1 MPRSSRGIRSPA
13 MPWRGMKISSIWRP
27 TRSFSRLPAPA
38 AGVLKEIMF
47 TDGATVT
54 SGQVLATIEPGAP
67 AIVAAP
73 SGADTSAKAAARPD
87 AAAAKLSP
95 AAKRVVE
102 ENKVD
107 PKAVTGSGRDGR
119 VSKSDVVNYLSA
131 KDPASPPAPKAG
143 APVPNARGTRAEQR
157 VPMTRLRAR
166 IAERMVQAQAT
177 QALLTSFNE
186 VDLKAVNEMR
196 ARYKDQFEKQHG
208 VKLGFM
214 SFFAKACVEAL
225 KKFPSVNAS
234 VDGNDIVYHEYFDIG
249 VAVSTDR
256 GLIVPVLRDADLQSF
271 ADIEKSI
278 ANFAG
283 RARAGTITMEEL
295 TGGTFT
301 ITNGGVFGSLLSTP
315 IVNSPQS
322 AILGMHKIQDRAV
335 VIDGQVVVRPMMYI
349 ALTYDHRHHRRPRSG
364 AIPGDRQAVPRGSG
378 AHGARRMSEFY
389 DVIVIGAGPAGYPAA
404 IRAGQNKLKVACV
417 DEWKNF
423 DGTYA
428 FGGTCLNAGCIPS
441 KALLESSELFQRA
454 KDEFSVHG
462 IKVGDV
468 KLDLA
473 TMQKRRASIVK
484 TMTGGITALFKANG
498 VVGIQGHGRLLP
510 GNKVLVTGR
519 TAPRKL

>member
-1 MPRSSRGIRSPA
+1 MTIEVRVPQLPESVADATLVSWHKKPGDAVARDENLVDLETD
-13 MPWRGMKISSIWRP
+13 KVV
-27 TRSFSRLPAPA
+27 LEVPAPA
-38 AGVLKEIMF
+38 AGMLKEIMF

-54 SGQVLATIEPGAP
+54 SGQVLAMIEAG
-67 AIVAAP
+67 
-73 SGADTSAKAAARPD
+73 SGAVASAKDAAKPD

-107 PKAVTGSGRDGR
+107 PKVVTGSGRDGR

-131 KDPASPPAPKAG
+131 KEPAASPVKG
-143 APVPNARGTRAEQR
+143 AVPVPIARGARAEQR

-186 VDLKAVNEMR
+186 VDLKAVNELR

-335 VIDGQVVVRPMMYI
+335 VIDGEVAVRPMMYI
-349 ALTYDHRHHRRPRSG
+349 ALSYDHRLIDGRE
-364 AIPGDRQAVPRGSG
+364 AVQ
-378 AHGARRMSEFY
+378 F
-389 DVIVIGAGPAGYPAA
+389 
-404 IRAGQNKLKVACV
+404 
-417 DEWKNF
+417 
-423 DGTYA
+423 
-428 FGGTCLNAGCIPS
+428 
-441 KALLESSELFQRA
+441 
-454 KDEFSVHG
+454 
-462 IKVGDV
+462 
-468 KLDLA
+468 
-473 TMQKRRASIVK
+473 
-484 TMTGGITALFKANG
+484 
-498 VVGIQGHGRLLP
+498 
-510 GNKVLVTGR
+510 LVTVKQCLEDPARMVLGI
-519 TAPRKL
+519 

>member
-1 MPRSSRGIRSPA
+1 MTIEVRVPQLPESVADATIVSWHKKPGDAVARDENLVDLETD
-13 MPWRGMKISSIWRP
+13 KVV
-27 TRSFSRLPAPA
+27 LEVPAPA
-38 AGVLKEIMF
+38 AGVLKEIKL
-47 TDGATVT
+47 TDGTTVT
-54 SGQVLATIEPGAP
+54 SGQVLAVIDEGATALPGASAP
-67 AIVAAP
+67 AIMAA
-73 SGADTSAKAAARPD
+73 SGGATTAAKDAVKPDPAAAKGD
-87 AAAAKLSP
+87 AAAKPGVAAAKLSP

-107 PKAVTGSGRDGR
+107 PNTVTGSGRDGR

-131 KDPASPPAPKAG
+131 KDAASAPAAKAPA
-143 APVPNARGTRAEQR
+143 APAVPSARTGRGEQR

-186 VDLKAVNEMR
+186 VDLKSVNELR
-196 ARYKDQFEKQHG
+196 ARYKDPFEKQYG

-214 SFFAKACVEAL
+214 SFFTKACVEAL

-234 VDGNDIVYHEYFDIG
+234 VEGNDIVYHEYFDIG

-256 GLIVPVLRDADLQSF
+256 GLIVPVLRDADQSSF

-322 AILGMHKIQDRAV
+322 AIFGMHKIQDRAV

-349 ALTYDHRHHRRPRSG
+349 ALNYDHRIIDGRE
-364 AIPGDRQAVPRGSG
+364 AVQ
-378 AHGARRMSEFY
+378 F
-389 DVIVIGAGPAGYPAA
+389 
-404 IRAGQNKLKVACV
+404 
-417 DEWKNF
+417 
-423 DGTYA
+423 
-428 FGGTCLNAGCIPS
+428 
-441 KALLESSELFQRA
+441 
-454 KDEFSVHG
+454 
-462 IKVGDV
+462 
-468 KLDLA
+468 
-473 TMQKRRASIVK
+473 
-484 TMTGGITALFKANG
+484 
-498 VVGIQGHGRLLP
+498 
-510 GNKVLVTGR
+510 LVTVKQCLEDPARMVLGV
-519 TAPRKL
+519 

>member
-1 MPRSSRGIRSPA
+1 MTIEVRVPQLPESVADATIVSWHKKPGDAVARDENLVDLETD
-13 MPWRGMKISSIWRP
+13 KVV
-27 TRSFSRLPAPA
+27 LEVPAPA
-38 AGVLKEIMF
+38 AGVLKEIKLN
-47 TDGATVT
+47 DGTTVT
-54 SGQVLATIEPGAP
+54 SGQILAVIEAGAAAVPGASAP
-67 AIVAAP
+67 AIMAA
-73 SGADTSAKAAARPD
+73 STGTVTAAATSAKSDAAKPD
-87 AAAAKLSP
+87 AMAAKLSP

-102 ENKVD
+102 ENRVD
-107 PKAVTGSGRDGR
+107 PKAVAGSGRDGR

-131 KDPASPPAPKAG
+131 KDGAPAPAPASK
-143 APVPNARGTRAEQR
+143 APVAPIPSARGARAEQR

-186 VDLKAVNEMR
+186 VDLKAVNELR

-225 KKFPSVNAS
+225 KKFPAVNAS

-256 GLIVPVLRDADLQSF
+256 GLIVPVLRDADLQTF
-271 ADIEKSI
+271 AEIEQSI
-278 ANFAG
+278 GNFAG

-349 ALTYDHRHHRRPRSG
+349 ALTYDHRIIDGRE
-364 AIPGDRQAVPRGSG
+364 AVQ
-378 AHGARRMSEFY
+378 F
-389 DVIVIGAGPAGYPAA
+389 
-404 IRAGQNKLKVACV
+404 
-417 DEWKNF
+417 
-423 DGTYA
+423 
-428 FGGTCLNAGCIPS
+428 
-441 KALLESSELFQRA
+441 
-454 KDEFSVHG
+454 
-462 IKVGDV
+462 
-468 KLDLA
+468 
-473 TMQKRRASIVK
+473 
-484 TMTGGITALFKANG
+484 
-498 VVGIQGHGRLLP
+498 
-510 GNKVLVTGR
+510 LVTVKQCLEDPARMVLGV
-519 TAPRKL
+519 